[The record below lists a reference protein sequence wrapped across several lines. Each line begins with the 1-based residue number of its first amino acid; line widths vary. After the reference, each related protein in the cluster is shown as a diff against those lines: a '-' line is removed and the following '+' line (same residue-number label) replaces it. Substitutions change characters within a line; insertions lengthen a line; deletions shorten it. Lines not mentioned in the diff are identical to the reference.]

1 MVSKKYGGC
10 KRAMARYLISKFI
23 FMLISLL
30 ILISATFFLMKAIP
44 GNPFMSE
51 RATSPEIQARLMEQ
65 YGLDKPVYVQYFK
78 YLGDIVTGDFGI
90 SMKKLN
96 QDVSDIIGQTFMV
109 SLKLGLVAI
118 IVSII
123 VGILLGMLA
132 ALYHRRL
139 IDTVAMI
146 LAILGIAVPSF
157 VLASLIQ
164 FFFAQK
170 LELFNVMG
178 FEGPMDYVLPV
189 AALSAQPIAFIARLT
204 RSSMIE
210 VLHAD
215 YIKTAKAKGL
225 KSITIMFKHVVRNAI
240 LPVVTYVGPM
250 TANIITG
257 SVVIERIFGIG
268 GIGKVFVESITSR
281 DYTMIMG
288 ITIFYGVL
296 LMLARFITD
305 VAYGFIDP
313 RIKLSG
319 GKEG

>member
-1 MVSKKYGGC
+1 M
-10 KRAMARYLISKFI
+10 MRYLISKF
-23 FMLISLL
+23 FYMLLSLF
-30 ILISATFFLMKAIP
+30 ILISVTFFLMKAIP

-51 RATSPEIQARLMEQ
+51 KATSPEIQARLMEQ
-65 YGLDKPVYVQYFK
+65 YGLDKPVYVQYLK
-78 YLGDIVTGDFGI
+78 YLGDIASGDFGI

-96 QDVSDIIGQTFMV
+96 QSVTDIIGQTFTV
-109 SLKLGLVAI
+109 SLKLGSVAI
-118 IVSII
+118 IISII

-139 IDTVAMI
+139 IDNIAMI
-146 LAILGIAVPSF
+146 LAIMGIAVPSF

-164 FFFAQK
+164 FYFAQS
-170 LELFNVMG
+170 LGWFNVMG
-178 FEGPMDYVLPV
+178 FDGPLDYVLPV

-204 RSSMIE
+204 RSSMLE
-210 VLHAD
+210 VLHTD
-215 YIKTAKAKGL
+215 YVKTAKAKGL
-225 KSITIMFKHVVRNAI
+225 QPVAIMFKHVVRNAI

-268 GIGKVFVESITSR
+268 GIGKVFVDSITTR

-288 ITIFYGVL
+288 VTIFYGIL
-296 LMLARFITD
+296 LMVARFITD
-305 VAYGFIDP
+305 IAYGLIDP
-313 RIKLSG
+313 RIKLTG

>member
-1 MVSKKYGGC
+1 
-10 KRAMARYLISKFI
+10 MARYLINKFV
-23 FMLISLL
+23 FMLISLF

-44 GNPFMSE
+44 GNPFLSE
-51 RATSPEIQARLMEQ
+51 KATSPEIQARLMAQ
-65 YGLDKPVYVQYFK
+65 YGLDKPVFTQYLI

-96 QDVSDIIGQTFMV
+96 QSVSDIIGQTFMV

-118 IVSII
+118 VVSII
-123 VGILLGMLA
+123 LGILLGMLA
-132 ALYHRRL
+132 AMYHRKL
-139 IDTVAMI
+139 IDNVAMI
-146 LAILGIAVPSF
+146 LAVLGIAVPSF

-164 FFFAQK
+164 YFFGLK
-170 LELFNVMG
+170 LGWFHVMG
-178 FEGPMDYVLPV
+178 FNGPLDYVLPV

-204 RSSMIE
+204 RSSMLE

-225 KSITIMFKHVVRNAI
+225 NSFVIMFRHVIRNAI

-250 TANIITG
+250 TANIVTG
-257 SVVIERIFGIG
+257 SIVIERIFGIG
-268 GIGKVFVESITSR
+268 GIGKVLVESITTR

-288 ITIFYGVL
+288 VTIFYGIL

-305 VAYGFIDP
+305 IAYVFIDP
-313 RIKLSG
+313 RIKLTG
-319 GKEG
+319 RKEG

>member
-1 MVSKKYGGC
+1 
-10 KRAMARYLISKFI
+10 MARYLISKFI

-96 QDVSDIIGQTFMV
+96 QSVSDIIGQTFMV

>member
-1 MVSKKYGGC
+1 
-10 KRAMARYLISKFI
+10 MARYLINKFV
-23 FMLISLL
+23 FMLISLF

-51 RATSPEIQARLMEQ
+51 KATSPEIQARLMEQ
-65 YGLDKPVYVQYFK
+65 YGLDKPVFTQYLI
-78 YLGDIVTGDFGI
+78 YLGDIATGDFGI

-96 QDVSDIIGQTFMV
+96 QDVTDIISQTFMV
-109 SLKLGLVAI
+109 SLKLGIVAI
-118 IVSII
+118 VVSII
-123 VGILLGMLA
+123 LGILLGTLA
-132 ALYHRRL
+132 AMYHRKL
-139 IDTVAMI
+139 IDNVAMV
-146 LAILGIAVPSF
+146 LAVLGIAVPSF

-164 FFFAQK
+164 YFFGLK
-170 LELFNVMG
+170 LGWFHVMG
-178 FEGPMDYVLPV
+178 FNGPMDYVLPV

-204 RSSMIE
+204 RSSMLE

-225 KSITIMFKHVVRNAI
+225 NSFTIMFKHVIRNAI

-250 TANIITG
+250 TANIVTG
-257 SVVIERIFGIG
+257 SIVIERIFGIG
-268 GIGKVFVESITSR
+268 GIGKVLVESITTR

-288 ITIFYGVL
+288 VTIFYGIL

-305 VAYGFIDP
+305 VAYVFIDP
-313 RIKLSG
+313 RIKLTG

>member
-1 MVSKKYGGC
+1 
-10 KRAMARYLISKFI
+10 MARYLISKFI

-96 QDVSDIIGQTFMV
+96 QNVNDIIGQTFMV

-170 LELFNVMG
+170 LEFFNVMG

>member
-1 MVSKKYGGC
+1 
-10 KRAMARYLISKFI
+10 MARYLINKFV
-23 FMLISLL
+23 FMLLSLF

-51 RATSPEIQARLMEQ
+51 KATSPEIQARLMEQ
-65 YGLDKPVYVQYFK
+65 YGLDKPVFTQYLI
-78 YLGDIVTGDFGI
+78 YLGDIATGDFGI

-96 QDVSDIIGQTFMV
+96 QDVTEIISQTFMV
-109 SLKLGLVAI
+109 SLKLGIVAI

-123 VGILLGMLA
+123 LGILLGMLA
-132 ALYHRRL
+132 AMYHRKL
-139 IDTVAMI
+139 IDNVAMV
-146 LAILGIAVPSF
+146 LAVLGIAVPSF

-164 FFFAQK
+164 YFFGLK
-170 LELFNVMG
+170 LGWFHVMG
-178 FEGPMDYVLPV
+178 FNGPLDYVLPV

-204 RSSMIE
+204 RSSMLE

-225 KSITIMFKHVVRNAI
+225 NSFTIMFKHVIRNAI

-250 TANIITG
+250 TANIVTG
-257 SVVIERIFGIG
+257 SIVIERIFGIG
-268 GIGKVFVESITSR
+268 GIGKVLVESITTR

-288 ITIFYGVL
+288 VTIFYGIL

-305 VAYGFIDP
+305 VAYVFIDP
-313 RIKLSG
+313 RIKLTG

>member
-1 MVSKKYGGC
+1 
-10 KRAMARYLISKFI
+10 MARYLINKFV
-23 FMLISLL
+23 FMLISLF

-44 GNPFMSE
+44 GNPFLSE
-51 RATSPEIQARLMEQ
+51 KATSPEIQARLMAQ
-65 YGLDKPVYVQYFK
+65 YGLDKPLFTQYMI

-96 QDVSDIIGQTFMV
+96 QSVSDIIGQTFMV

-118 IVSII
+118 VVSII
-123 VGILLGMLA
+123 LGILLGMLA
-132 ALYHRRL
+132 ALYHRKL
-139 IDTVAMI
+139 IDNVAMI
-146 LAILGIAVPSF
+146 LAVLGIAVPSF

-164 FFFAQK
+164 YFFGLK
-170 LELFNVMG
+170 LGWFNVMG
-178 FEGPMDYVLPV
+178 FNGPMDYVLPV

-204 RSSMIE
+204 RSSMLE

-225 KSITIMFKHVVRNAI
+225 NSITIMFKHVIRNAI

-250 TANIITG
+250 TANIVTG
-257 SVVIERIFGIG
+257 SIVIERIFGIG
-268 GIGKVFVESITSR
+268 GIGKVLVESITTR

-288 ITIFYGVL
+288 VTIFYGIL

-305 VAYGFIDP
+305 IAYVFIDP
-313 RIKLSG
+313 RIKLTG